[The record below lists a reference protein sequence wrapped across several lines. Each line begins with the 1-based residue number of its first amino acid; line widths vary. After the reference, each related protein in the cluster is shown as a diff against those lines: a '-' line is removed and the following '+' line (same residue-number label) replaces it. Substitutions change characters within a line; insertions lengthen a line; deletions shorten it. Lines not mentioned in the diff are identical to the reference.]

1 MINYN
6 ELCKAIPKKF
16 CVIEDNVG
24 ELTLVIFNNDNE
36 IEYIETDFQYDP
48 GSLVSVLEK
57 LSYGDDLSD
66 SEENLLDNPFEVS
79 FVENPKRLESWF
91 PEEQYKTGWEIIA
104 DNDGIYPQKIWE
116 PLDALSLELKKNEM
130 R

>member
-1 MINYN
+1 MRNYN
-6 ELCKAIPKKF
+6 ELCKSIAKKF
-16 CVIEDNVG
+16 NVIEDNAG
-24 ELTLVIFNNDNE
+24 GLTLVIFNNDNE

-79 FVENPKRLESWF
+79 FVQNPERLESWF
-91 PEEQYKTGWEIIA
+91 PEEQYKTGWNIIA
-104 DNDGIYPQKIWE
+104 DNDGIYPEVMGTAGQIE
-116 PLDALSLELKKNEM
+116 FGIRRE
-130 R
+130 

>member
-1 MINYN
+1 MRNYN
-6 ELCKAIPKKF
+6 ELCKSIANKF
-16 CVIEDNVG
+16 NVIEDNIG
-24 ELTLVIFNNDNE
+24 ILTLVIFNNDNE

-79 FVENPKRLESWF
+79 FVENPKHLESWF
-91 PEEQYKTGWEIIA
+91 PEEQYKTGWNIIA
-104 DNDGIYPQKIWE
+104 DNDGIYPNKMGTAGRIE
-116 PLDALSLELKKNEM
+116 FGIRRE
-130 R
+130 

>member
-1 MINYN
+1 MRNYN
-6 ELCKAIPKKF
+6 ELCKSIAKKF
-16 CVIEDNVG
+16 NVIQDNAG
-24 ELTLVIFNNDNE
+24 GLTLVIFNNDNE

-79 FVENPKRLESWF
+79 FVENPSVLRVGFQKNSTR
-91 PEEQYKTGWEIIA
+91 Q
-104 DNDGIYPQKIWE
+104 DGI
-116 PLDALSLELKKNEM
+116 SLQIMMGFILK
-130 R
+130 

>member
-1 MINYN
+1 MRNYK
-6 ELCKAIPKKF
+6 ELYKSIAKKF
-16 CVIEDNVG
+16 NVIEDNTG
-24 ELTLVIFNNDNE
+24 GLTLVIFNNDNK

-91 PEEQYKTGWEIIA
+91 PEEQYKTGWNIIA
-104 DNDGIYPQKIWE
+104 DNDGIYPDSMGTAGQIE
-116 PLDALSLELKKNEM
+116 FGIRRE
-130 R
+130 